1 MSVVSRTC
9 TIYSNP
15 CLLAGSFM
23 AWLFVHALVNC
34 DLYDTAIAER
44 LFSADMGSDDDQMIC
59 GASWSS
65 RCSDRGRALDNSA
78 IQ

>member
-44 LFSADMGSDDDQMIC
+44 LFSADMGSDDV
-59 GASWSS
+59 
-65 RCSDRGRALDNSA
+65 
-78 IQ
+78 